1 MRVLLV
7 LSVRL
12 KVCSVKT
19 ILIKI
24 KTRPQWHVLLNSFPI
39 QGLRGAGASLSF
51 PFCGAEGKKAARK
64 LYKLVRCLELQK
76 LHKRQRKN
84 KHRTIRP
91 YVPPGG
97 GKNKLI

>member
-1 MRVLLV
+1 MV

>member
-1 MRVLLV
+1 M

-24 KTRPQWHVLLNSFPI
+24 KARPQWHVLLNSFPI

-64 LYKLVRCLELQK
+64 LYKLVRYFRATK
-76 LHKRQRKN
+76 TSRKA
-84 KHRTIRP
+84 KE
-91 YVPPGG
+91 
-97 GKNKLI
+97 K